1 MKMKS
6 FTDYLNE
13 GDQSDDEIEATLKR
27 ALKIA
32 SEPERGEE
40 RKKVSVK
47 KAPWDESVTEAGGH
61 YTKPVYDMIEEHGIE
76 KVMHELLTALD
87 ADVIQDAMSRMG
99 EALGEGLGEE
109 AADAGKVGHMEMF
122 FTDRDGGETSMEVEV
137 TLANGKLEVT
147 RGLPGPEDDMYW
159 DDADIDEQLRDAMA
173 DPSVISWMNEATAE
187 PTQELSYLKKLAG
200 I

>member
-6 FTDYLNE
+6 FTDYLSE
-13 GDQSDDEIEATLKR
+13 EHKSEEEIEAALKR
-27 ALKIA
+27 ALKL
-32 SEPERGEE
+32 SGEPERGED

-47 KAPWDESVTEAGGH
+47 KAPWDESVNEAGGH

-99 EALGEGLGEE
+99 EGLGEGLGEE
-109 AADAGKVGHMEMF
+109 A
-122 FTDRDGGETSMEVEV
+122 
-137 TLANGKLEVT
+137 
-147 RGLPGPEDDMYW
+147 
-159 DDADIDEQLRDAMA
+159 
-173 DPSVISWMNEATAE
+173 AE